1 LSILGYFLK
10 KERFLILWSPCQWLF
25 LFKRTA
31 GRKKMHLVYLEWIF
45 CKMGTCTG
53 VEKRGHQ
60 PHLMKVP
67 RALAAEVSR
76 SGKNNLFFTKINIK
90 A

>member
-1 LSILGYFLK
+1 VNGWQEENAFGYLK
-10 KERFLILWSPCQWLF
+10 
-25 LFKRTA
+25 
-31 GRKKMHLVYLEWIF
+31 WIF

-76 SGKNNLFFTKINIK
+76 SGKKQLIFYKNKY
-90 A
+90 